1 LRRCSDTAYGGS
13 SNGSREC
20 APDDKL
26 RVTRHDHRR
35 DTPEPCHR
43 ARALRGPVAPARLTG
58 CCCCCLA
65 KRFSSLS
72 SAIAAEIHASSFWWD
87 TSCLAFAVF
96 RASRSGFDAPSGNRK
111 FSGKR
116 ARFGLISVPRN
127 TGYKFPGIH
136 NDAKFSPPIAAEM
149 CRKND
154 NANFGQFCRSAGLD
168 GAPQQHPGNR
178 LRCALP
184 GRRQHRAKLNAVQV
198 DRRAHSKMVAAEHA
212 DTDDISAERPIE
224 PPSQLASR

>member
-1 LRRCSDTAYGGS
+1 LRQGRLRRCSDAAYGGLA
-13 SNGSREC
+13 NGSRQC
-20 APDDKL
+20 APDGKL
-26 RVTRHDHRR
+26 RVTRHTHDRRR

-43 ARALRGPVAPARLTG
+43 ARALRGPVALARPTG
-58 CCCCCLA
+58 CCCLA

-72 SAIAAEIHASSFWWD
+72 SAIAAEIHVSSFWWD

-96 RASRSGFDAPSGNRK
+96 RASRSGFDAPSGNRR

-154 NANFGQFCRSAGLD
+154 NANVGQFCRSAGLD
-168 GAPQQHPGNR
+168 GAPQQHR
-178 LRCALP
+178 SEC
-184 GRRQHRAKLNAVQV
+184 V
-198 DRRAHSKMVAAEHA
+198 
-212 DTDDISAERPIE
+212 
-224 PPSQLASR
+224 LATCF